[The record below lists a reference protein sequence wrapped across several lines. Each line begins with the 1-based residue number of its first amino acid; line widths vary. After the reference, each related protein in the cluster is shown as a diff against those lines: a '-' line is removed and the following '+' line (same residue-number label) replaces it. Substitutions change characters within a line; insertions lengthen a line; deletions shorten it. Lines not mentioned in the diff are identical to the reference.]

1 MGSLVNAHQ
10 SLLVAILVSLLGGSA
25 SAVKLAPNDLAYFE
39 SKIRPV
45 LAKHCYECHSK
56 GSRELGGKLY
66 LDSRDGILQGGESG
80 PALVAGRPEE
90 SLLIQAVRRED
101 PDLEMPPEHPL
112 PEAIVHELVEW
123 VKRGAPDPRE
133 GGLPQSESLGKDA
146 LWSFQP
152 MSRPTLPESNR
163 EWPRDAIDH
172 FILARLEQAGHQ
184 PVQDASPE
192 VLARRLYVDLVGLA
206 PTRAEL
212 DAFDQACASDRPS
225 AVAQLVDRLLASPQF
240 GERWGRHWLDVAR
253 YGESNG
259 NDGLGRN
266 PSFPHAWRY
275 RDYVID
281 AFNNDTP
288 YDRFLK
294 EQIAGDLLPTAT
306 KQEHYRNLIATG
318 FLAIGFK
325 PAAAMNQN
333 FAMDVVDDQ
342 INVVSTGVMGLS
354 VACARCH
361 DHKHDPIPTRDY
373 YALAGIFRSTETL
386 YGRAANEGLT
396 APPTPLHALF
406 DGEKKEAVVQ
416 FAKDY
421 GKAIDS
427 LKPALHARLDGP
439 VEGLHVEKGTT
450 LSKDFAKVDTG
461 RLRVEKQLPAN
472 RYSVSFWF
480 RNDLS
485 TTARAITTY
494 FLSHGA
500 DGDTTQH
507 GDNVGIGG
515 THEAG
520 RSGKLFLW
528 TGMKNDQSLRGTK
541 VLAPGSWNHVVLVRN
556 DKKVRLYLN
565 GDPKPEL
572 EGEMEVADGENR
584 RLFIG
589 ARMDGFAPLQGYLA
603 ELAVFDR
610 ALTPAEAQTLHEKS
624 GQKAGTRQEA
634 WAMGVR
640 DKKAIGDCKINI
652 DGNSRKLGA
661 AVPRGFLS
669 ACKSEFA
676 PPTIGTT
683 SSGRLQ
689 LVDWLT
695 RGDHPQTARVMV
707 NRVWLH
713 LFGRGLVI
721 TPDDFGVYGARPSH
735 PALLDHLARRFVR
748 DGWSVKKL
756 IRNIVLSRT
765 YQLDSRCEDQ
775 ELLDADP
782 ENVLLARHSRRRLD
796 AESIRDRVLQ
806 ASGQLKLERPE
817 GSAIDEVV
825 ALINW
830 PPGEAKYLH
839 EPSVHRS
846 VYLCMLRNSP
856 PPELAPFDFPDGLSV
871 HGRRPVTTSPSHG
884 LFFMNNSVVV
894 EQARALSE
902 FVLKE
907 REIAEDRIA
916 LAYLRVFQREP
927 SSPERE
933 RALAYLRAME
943 AELSGA
949 DATAQAWAS
958 FCQSLMASSE
968 FRYVD

>member
-1 MGSLVNAHQ
+1 MNAHR
-10 SLLVAILVSLLGGSA
+10 SFLVASLALAVSPHASAEKLSA
-25 SAVKLAPNDLAYFE
+25 SDLAFFE
-39 SKIRPV
+39 SKIRP
-45 LAKHCYECHSK
+45 AIATHCYECHSK
-56 GSRELGGKLY
+56 GSRKLGGKLY
-66 LDSRDGILQGGESG
+66 LDSRKGVLQGGESG
-80 PALVAGRPEE
+80 PAIVPRKPEE

-101 PDLEMPPEHPL
+101 PDAAMPPEHPL
-112 PEAIVHELVEW
+112 PEVVVHDFVEW
-123 VKRGAPDPRE
+123 VKRGAPDPRDGE
-133 GGLPQSESLGKDA
+133 VPSAEKLGKEA

-152 MSRPTLPESNR
+152 MTRPVPPESNS
-163 EWPRDAIDH
+163 EWPRDSIDQ
-172 FILARLEQAGHQ
+172 FVLARLEKEGHQ
-184 PVQDASPE
+184 PEQDAPPE
-192 VLARRLYVDLVGLA
+192 VLARRIYFDLIGLA
-206 PTRAEL
+206 PTRSEL
-212 DAFDQACASDRPS
+212 DAFGLAWESDREK
-225 AVAQLVDRLLASPQF
+225 AVVALVDRLLASPQF

-266 PSFPHAWRY
+266 PSFPHAWRF

-281 AFNNDTP
+281 SFNRDTP

-294 EQIAGDLLPTAT
+294 EQIAGDLLPAT
-306 KQEHYRNLIATG
+306 SKEERYRNLIATG

-342 INVVSTGVMGLS
+342 INVVSTAVMGLS
-354 VACARCH
+354 VSCARCH
-361 DHKHDPIPTRDY
+361 DHKHDPITTRDY
-373 YALAGIFRSTETL
+373 YALAGIFTSTETL
-386 YGRAANEGLT
+386 YGRAANEKLT
-396 APPTPLHALF
+396 APPTALHALF
-406 DGEKKEAVVQ
+406 EEGKKDAVVK

-421 GKAIDS
+421 GSAIDA
-427 LKPALHARLDGP
+427 LKPTLHARLDAP
-439 VEGLHVEKGTT
+439 VEGLHIGKGTT
-450 LSKDFAKVDTG
+450 LSKNFAKVDKG
-461 RLRVEKQLPAN
+461 RLRVEKQLPAD

-485 TTARAITTY
+485 NTARAVTTY
-494 FLSHGA
+494 FISHGE
-500 DGDTTQH
+500 DGDKTQY

-528 TGMKNDQSLRGTK
+528 TGMKNDQSLKGAK
-541 VLAPGSWNHVVLVRN
+541 VIAPGTWNHIVLVR
-556 DKKVRLYLN
+556 DGKKVRLYLN

-572 EGEMEVADGENR
+572 EGEVEVASSENR
-584 RLFIG
+584 QLFIG
-589 ARMDGFAPLQGYLA
+589 GRMDSFAPLDGILA

-610 ALTPAEAQTLHEKS
+610 ALTPDEAKILHQKS

-640 DKKAIGDCKINI
+640 DKQAIADAKINI

-661 AVPRGFLS
+661 AVPRGFLP
-669 ACKSEFA
+669 ACESEFA

-689 LVDWLT
+689 LADWLT

-713 LFGRGLVI
+713 LFGRGLVT

-735 PALLDHLARRFVR
+735 PELLDHLARRFVS
-748 DGWSVKKL
+748 DGWSMKKL

-765 YQLDSRCEDQ
+765 YQLDSSSENQ
-775 ELLDADP
+775 ELLESDP
-782 ENVLLARHSRRRLD
+782 ENILLARHSRRRLD

-806 ASGQLKLERPE
+806 ASGRLKLERPE
-817 GSAIDEVV
+817 GSPIDEVV

-830 PPGEAKYLH
+830 PVGEAKYLH
-839 EPSVHRS
+839 DPSEHRS

-856 PPELAPFDFPDGLSV
+856 PPELAPFDYPDGLSV
-871 HGRRPVTTSPSHG
+871 LGQRLVTTSPSHG
-884 LFFMNNSVVV
+884 LFFMNNPFVV
-894 EQARALSE
+894 EQARALAE
-902 FVLKE
+902 FVLEE
-907 REIAEDRIA
+907 REKAEERVT
-916 LAYLRVFQREP
+916 LAYLRVLQREP
-927 SSPERE
+927 SSPERD
-933 RALAYLRAME
+933 RAVAYVGEME
-943 AELSGA
+943 TELSGA
-949 DATAQAWAS
+949 DATIQAWAS
-958 FCQSLMASSE
+958 FCQSLLASNE